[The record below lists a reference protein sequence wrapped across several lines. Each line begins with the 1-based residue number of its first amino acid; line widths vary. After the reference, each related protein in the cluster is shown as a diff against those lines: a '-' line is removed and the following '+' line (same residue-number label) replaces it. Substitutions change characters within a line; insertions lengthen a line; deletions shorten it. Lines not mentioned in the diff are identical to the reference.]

1 MGFPVPINRWLRG
14 AFQPLVS
21 EFVLGPRTAERQ
33 LFDPAALS
41 TMAAEQA
48 AGTARHGDRLWL
60 LINLEIWQ
68 RIFLDG
74 ESPERV
80 MTAAPPRESKAA

>member
-1 MGFPVPINRWLRG
+1 
-14 AFQPLVS
+14 
-21 EFVLGPRTAERQ
+21 
-33 LFDPAALS
+33 
-41 TMAAEQA
+41 
-48 AGTARHGDRLWL
+48 LWL